1 MPSTLS
7 EDTAPFASLGHR
19 FAAAAPMHPQSEA
32 RAARKLAVASGAR
45 LRLAQSGGRS
55 TFHPQEAAALTYAI
69 DVRNDERVM
78 VFDLGG
84 GTFDVSI
91 LDVGGGV
98 VEVIA
103 TSGDP
108 RVGGNDWD
116 LLVAE
121 WLSEQFL
128 EQHGVP
134 LKGLAYRRRA
144 AYHPTLYPSACT
156 GVSTT
161 VHHCPPLTPRPPP
174 RAPPQAIGRG
184 GRGEARSLA
193 QRQHAGRGAVS
204 RRRAGA
210 QREPL
215 ATQVRGA
222 VPAAAAQARRAAQRG
237 PRASRD
243 RPTSRGRPCRRAWSL
258 ILTRHPLPSQ
268 VMELAGLE
276 LQHDI
281 GTLALGETANLPQDR
296 LARAPRRACTRARTR
311 ARARPSP

>member
-1 MPSTLS
+1 M
-7 EDTAPFASLGHR
+7 
-19 FAAAAPMHPQSEA
+19 
-32 RAARKLAVASGAR
+32 
-45 LRLAQSGGRS
+45 
-55 TFHPQEAAALTYAI
+55 HPQEAAALTYAI

-156 GVSTT
+156 SVD
-161 VHHCPPLTPRPPP
+161 HCPPLSTTHPPP
-174 RAPPQAIGRG
+174 PAPCA
-184 GRGEARSLA
+184 S
-193 QRQHAGRGAVS
+193 AGYWTRRS
-204 RRRAGA
+204 RRSTLSRA
-210 QREPL
+210 
-215 ATQVRGA
+215 T
-222 VPAAAAQARRAAQRG
+222 PARW
-237 PRASRD
+237 SR
-243 RPTSRGRPCRRAWSL
+243 CRFSTEGGGSA
-258 ILTRHPLPSQ
+258 
-268 VMELAGLE
+268 
-276 LQHDI
+276 
-281 GTLALGETANLPQDR
+281 
-296 LARAPRRACTRARTR
+296 
-311 ARARPSP
+311 